1 MSSVTYVLSWSPLAT
16 TGFFQ
21 LCPTICLYRKQLII
35 LHDKPDLSILP
46 HLEVEVTYDVDDVK
60 GPLCHH
66 KSSFH

>member
-1 MSSVTYVLSWSPLAT
+1 MSSVTYALSWSPLAT